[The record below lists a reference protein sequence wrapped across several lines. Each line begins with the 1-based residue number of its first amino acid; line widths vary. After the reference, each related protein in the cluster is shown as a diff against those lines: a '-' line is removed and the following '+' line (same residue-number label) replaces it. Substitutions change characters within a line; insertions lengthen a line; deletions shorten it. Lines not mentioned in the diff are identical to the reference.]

1 MTTTVIDVSQTENKN
16 LSEDFLNAL
25 KELGE
30 AIDDYKE
37 RVTKIKQSISK
48 IIEIGRQNGIS
59 DILIGQYIRDTFEKR
74 ELSDSTIQRY
84 LPEGLKRS
92 YNKRNKNFK
101 EIQSSLPV
109 RVEDDSEEAIRIPVP
124 SQTENVITP
133 EIIYADKDLGRE
145 KEEGEKQTITNISQK
160 FDVLESRSDLLLVAD
175 KDSEK
180 DLKKQLKEVK
190 QQFEQLRQQLKR
202 KIRIKLDTSKCTNGE
217 VLKLNVRST
226 NIFYFDLD
234 VETKNITNYVTWLN
248 LHYLRKVHKLCRV
261 IEERLD
267 RIESREINS

>member
-16 LSEDFLNAL
+16 LSEDFLHAL

-48 IIEIGRQNGIS
+48 IIEIGRQNGVS
-59 DILIGQYIRDTFEKR
+59 DILIGHYIRDTFEKR

-92 YNKRNKNFK
+92 YNNRNKNFK

-109 RVEDDSEEAIRIPVP
+109 RIEDDSEQAIRISVP

-133 EIIYADKDLGRE
+133 EIIYADKELGRE
-145 KEEGEKQTITNISQK
+145 KEVEKQTITNISQK
-160 FDVLESRSDLLLVAD
+160 FDVLESRSDPLLVAD

-234 VETKNITNYVTWLN
+234 VETKNITDYVT
-248 LHYLRKVHKLCRV
+248 
-261 IEERLD
+261 
-267 RIESREINS
+267 